1 MKIQKGYPFGTHFN
15 SQLGLSSHAYLQ
27 PLMMFENPLAFTWTA
42 GNLQGH
48 LTDVIRHSGG
58 PPDLPLA
65 DELLPQGT

>member
-1 MKIQKGYPFGTHFN
+1 MKIQKRYPFGTHFN

-27 PLMMFENPLAFTWTA
+27 PLMMFESVGIHVDR